1 MKTKRVLS
9 LLLALIIVIL
19 CLSSCTPGEGGST
32 TTTSS
37 AGGTAQI
44 EKKDY
49 VSELKLNMNSE
60 TKKQVATVKTY
71 VDGDTTH
78 FHVPEDVIEGG
89 VLKARYLAINTPES
103 TGKIEEY
110 GKKASEFTRAKLS
123 SAVSIIL
130 ESDDDKWNRDST
142 DSRYLVWVWYKESE
156 DGEYRN
162 LNLEIL
168 QNGLAVASSTGNNR
182 YGSVCL
188 SALAQAR
195 AEKLNVYSG
204 EKDPDFYYGDAVE
217 LTLRELRLNVS
228 DYTNTKV
235 AFEGVIT
242 RNDGRSVY
250 IEDYDSDSGLY
261 FGMTVYYGF
270 GLSGAG
276 LSIIS
281 VGNRARIVGTVQY
294 YEAGDSYQ
302 VSGLT
307 YRQMKPDDPNNI
319 KKISDG
325 HKPAF
330 ALVSAEKFASGM
342 VTLEDGGKEYRF
354 AELSLYTSVSMEDLT
369 VKSIYTTSSD
379 DSSSK
384 GAMTITCEKDGVTV
398 TVRTAVLTGKDGK
411 LVTAERYEGKNI
423 SVRGIVD
430 YYDGEYQIKVL
441 SADDITINN

>member
-19 CLSSCTPGEGGST
+19 CLSSCTPGEGGS

-123 SAVSIIL
+123 SAVSIIV

-168 QNGLAVASSTGNNR
+168 QNGLAIASSTGNNR
-182 YGSVCL
+182 YGSICL
-188 SALAQAR
+188 SALSQAR

-398 TVRTAVLTGKDGK
+398 TVRTAVLIGKDGK

-423 SVRGIVD
+423 SVRGIVEH
-430 YYDGEYQIKVL
+430 YDGEYQIKVL
-441 SADDITINN
+441 SVDDITINN

>member
-19 CLSSCTPGEGGST
+19 CLSSCTPGEGGS

-123 SAVSIIL
+123 SAVSIIV

-250 IEDYDSDSGLY
+250 IADYDSDFGLY
-261 FGMTVYYGF
+261 FGMTVYSGL

-398 TVRTAVLTGKDGK
+398 TVRTAVLIGKDGK

-423 SVRGIVD
+423 SVRGIVEH
-430 YYDGEYQIKVL
+430 YDGEYQIKVL
-441 SADDITINN
+441 SVDDITINN

>member
-9 LLLALIIVIL
+9 LLLALIIVVL
-19 CLSSCTPGEGGST
+19 CLSSCTPAEGGT

-37 AGGTAQI
+37 AGGTEQV
-44 EKKDY
+44 EKQDY
-49 VSELKLNMNSE
+49 VSGLKLNMKSE
-60 TKKQVATVKTY
+60 TKKQVVTVKTY

-78 FHVPEDVIEGG
+78 FNVPEDVVRGG
-89 VLKARYLAINTPES
+89 VLKARYLAIDTPES
-103 TGKIEEY
+103 TGKIEPY
-110 GKKASEFTRAKLS
+110 GKKASEFTREKLS
-123 SAVSIIL
+123 SAVSIIV
-130 ESDDDKWNRDST
+130 ESDNENWNLDST
-142 DSRYLVWVWYKESE
+142 GSRYLVWIWYKESD

-168 QNGLAVASSTGNNR
+168 QNGLAIASSTGNNR
-182 YGSVCL
+182 YGSICL

-195 AEKLNVYSG
+195 AEKLNVHSG

-228 DYTNTKV
+228 DYSNIKV

-242 RNDGRSVY
+242 RNDGRSIY
-250 IEDYDSDSGLY
+250 IEDYDPDTDMY

-307 YRQMKPDDPNNI
+307 YRQMKPDDPSNI

-330 ALVSAEKFASGM
+330 MPVSAEKFARGT
-342 VTLEDGGKEYRF
+342 VTLEEDGKEYRF
-354 AELSLYTSVSMEDLT
+354 ASLALYTTVSMENLT
-369 VKSIYTTSSD
+369 VKSIYTTVSEE
-379 DSSSK
+379 SSSK
-384 GAMTITCEKDGVTV
+384 GAMTLTCESDGTTV
-398 TVRTAVLTGKDGK
+398 VVRTAVLTDSEGN
-411 LVTAERYEGKNI
+411 LVTADRFEGKNI
-423 SVRGIVD
+423 SVRGVVD

-441 SADDITINN
+441 SAGDITINN

>member
-9 LLLALIIVIL
+9 LLLALIIVVL
-19 CLSSCTPGEGGST
+19 CLSSCTPAEGGT

-37 AGGTAQI
+37 AGGTEQI

-49 VSELKLNMNSE
+49 VSELKFNMNSE
-60 TKKQVATVKTY
+60 TKKQVVTVKTY

-78 FHVPEDVIEGG
+78 FHVPEDVIPGG
-89 VLKARYLAINTPES
+89 VLKARYLAIDTPES

-123 SAVSIIL
+123 SAVSIIV
-130 ESDDDKWNRDST
+130 ESDSEKWNLDST
-142 DSRYLVWVWYKESE
+142 GSRYLVWVWYKDSE
-156 DGEYRN
+156 DGAYIN

-168 QNGLAVASSTGNNR
+168 QNGLAAASSTGNNR
-182 YGSVCL
+182 YGSICL

-242 RNDGRSVY
+242 RNDGRSIY

-307 YRQMKPDDPNNI
+307 YRQMKPDDPGNI

-330 ALVSAEKFASGM
+330 TPVSAEKFASGT
-342 VTLEDGGKEYRF
+342 VTLEDDGKEYRF
-354 AELSLYTSVSMEDLT
+354 AELALYTSVSMEDLT

-398 TVRTAVLTGKDGK
+398 TVRTTVLMDKDGK
-411 LVTAERYEGKNI
+411 LVTADRYEGKNI

-430 YYDGEYQIKVL
+430 HYDGEYQIKVL
-441 SADDITINN
+441 STDDITINN

>member
-19 CLSSCTPGEGGST
+19 CLSSCTPGEGGS

-123 SAVSIIL
+123 SAVSIIV

-188 SALAQAR
+188 SAPAQAR
-195 AEKLNVYSG
+195 AEQLNAYSG

-398 TVRTAVLTGKDGK
+398 TVRTAVLIGKDGK

-423 SVRGIVD
+423 SVRDIVD

>member
-1 MKTKRVLS
+1 M
-9 LLLALIIVIL
+9 LALIIVIL
-19 CLSSCTPGEGGST
+19 CLSSCTPGEGGS

-49 VSELKLNMNSE
+49 VSELKLNMDSG

>member
-32 TTTSS
+32 TTSS

-49 VSELKLNMNSE
+49 VSELKLNMDSG

-123 SAVSIIL
+123 SAVSIIV

>member
-19 CLSSCTPGEGGST
+19 CLSSCTPGEGGS

-441 SADDITINN
+441 SVDDITINN

>member
-19 CLSSCTPGEGGST
+19 CLSSCTPGEGGS

-123 SAVSIIL
+123 SAVSIIV

-398 TVRTAVLTGKDGK
+398 TVRTAVLIGKDGK

-423 SVRGIVD
+423 SVRGIVE

-441 SADDITINN
+441 AVDDITINN

>member
-19 CLSSCTPGEGGST
+19 CLSSCTPGEGGS

-123 SAVSIIL
+123 SAVSIIV

-441 SADDITINN
+441 SVDDITINN

>member
-19 CLSSCTPGEGGST
+19 CLSSCTPGEGGS

-398 TVRTAVLTGKDGK
+398 TVRTAVLIGKDGK

-430 YYDGEYQIKVL
+430 HYDGEYQIKVL
-441 SADDITINN
+441 SVDDITINN

>member
-32 TTTSS
+32 TTSS
-37 AGGTAQI
+37 AGGTTQI

-123 SAVSIIL
+123 SAVSIIV

-342 VTLEDGGKEYRF
+342 VTLEDGGKEYHF

-398 TVRTAVLTGKDGK
+398 TVRTAVLIGKDGK

-430 YYDGEYQIKVL
+430 HYDGEYQIKVL
-441 SADDITINN
+441 SVDDITINN

>member
-1 MKTKRVLS
+1 MTTKRVLS

-19 CLSSCTPGEGGST
+19 CLSSCTPGEGGS

-60 TKKQVATVKTY
+60 TKKQVVTVKTY

-168 QNGLAVASSTGNNR
+168 QNGLAIASSTGNNR

-330 ALVSAEKFASGM
+330 ALVSAEKFANGM

-354 AELSLYTSVSMEDLT
+354 AELSLYTSVSTEDLT

-441 SADDITINN
+441 SVDDITINN

>member
-19 CLSSCTPGEGGST
+19 CLSSCTPGEGGS

-123 SAVSIIL
+123 SAVSIIV

-250 IEDYDSDSGLY
+250 IEDYDYDSGLY

-398 TVRTAVLTGKDGK
+398 TVRTAVLIGKDGK

-430 YYDGEYQIKVL
+430 HYDGEYQIKVL
-441 SADDITINN
+441 SVDDITINN

>member
-1 MKTKRVLS
+1 MK
-9 LLLALIIVIL
+9 
-19 CLSSCTPGEGGST
+19 
-32 TTTSS
+32 
-37 AGGTAQI
+37 
-44 EKKDY
+44 
-49 VSELKLNMNSE
+49 SE
-60 TKKQVATVKTY
+60 TKKQVVTVKTY

-78 FHVPEDVIEGG
+78 FNVPEDVVRGG
-89 VLKARYLAINTPES
+89 VLKARYLAIDTPES
-103 TGKIEEY
+103 TGKIEPY
-110 GKKASEFTRAKLS
+110 GKKASEFTREKLS
-123 SAVSIIL
+123 SAVSIIV
-130 ESDDDKWNRDST
+130 ESDNENWNLDST
-142 DSRYLVWVWYKESE
+142 GSRYLVWIWYKESD

-168 QNGLAVASSTGNNR
+168 QNGLAIASSTGNNR
-182 YGSVCL
+182 YGSICL

-195 AEKLNVYSG
+195 AEKLNVHSG

-228 DYTNTKV
+228 DYSNIKV

-242 RNDGRSVY
+242 RNDGRSIY
-250 IEDYDSDSGLY
+250 IEDHDPDTDMY

-307 YRQMKPDDPNNI
+307 YRQMKPDDPSNI

-330 ALVSAEKFASGM
+330 MPVSAEKFARGT
-342 VTLEDGGKEYRF
+342 VALEEDGKEYRF
-354 AELSLYTSVSMEDLT
+354 ASLALYTTVSMENLT
-369 VKSIYTTSSD
+369 VKSIYTTVSEE
-379 DSSSK
+379 SSSK
-384 GAMTITCEKDGVTV
+384 GAMTLTCESDGTKVV
-398 TVRTAVLTGKDGK
+398 VRTAVLTDSEGN
-411 LVTAERYEGKNI
+411 LVTADRFEGKNI
-423 SVRGIVD
+423 SVRGVVD

-441 SADDITINN
+441 SAGDITINN

>member
-19 CLSSCTPGEGGST
+19 CLSSCTPGEGGS

-423 SVRGIVD
+423 SVRGIVEH
-430 YYDGEYQIKVL
+430 YDGEYQIKVL
-441 SADDITINN
+441 SVDDITINN

>member
-9 LLLALIIVIL
+9 LLLALIIVVL
-19 CLSSCTPGEGGST
+19 CLSSCTPAEGGT

-37 AGGTAQI
+37 AGGTEQI

-49 VSELKLNMNSE
+49 VSELKFNMNSE
-60 TKKQVATVKTY
+60 TKKQVVTVKTY

-78 FHVPEDVIEGG
+78 FHVPEDVIPGG
-89 VLKARYLAINTPES
+89 VLKARYLAIDTPES

-123 SAVSIIL
+123 SAVSIIV
-130 ESDDDKWNRDST
+130 ESDSEKWNLDST
-142 DSRYLVWVWYKESE
+142 GSRYLVWVWYKDSE

-168 QNGLAVASSTGNNR
+168 QNGLAAASSTGNNR
-182 YGSVCL
+182 YGSICL

-242 RNDGRSVY
+242 RNDGRSIY

-307 YRQMKPDDPNNI
+307 YRQMKPDDPGNI

-330 ALVSAEKFASGM
+330 MPVSAEKFARGT
-342 VTLEDGGKEYRF
+342 VTLEDDGKEYRF
-354 AELSLYTSVSMEDLT
+354 AELALYTSVSMEDLT

-398 TVRTAVLTGKDGK
+398 TVRTAVLMDKDGK
-411 LVTAERYEGKNI
+411 LVTADRYEGKNI

-430 YYDGEYQIKVL
+430 HYDGEYQIKVL
-441 SADDITINN
+441 STDDITINN

>member
-1 MKTKRVLS
+1 M
-9 LLLALIIVIL
+9 LALIIVIL
-19 CLSSCTPGEGGST
+19 CLSSCTPGEGGS

-60 TKKQVATVKTY
+60 TKKQVVTVKTY

-307 YRQMKPDDPNNI
+307 YRQMKPDDPGNI

-398 TVRTAVLTGKDGK
+398 TVRTAVLIGKDGK

-430 YYDGEYQIKVL
+430 HYDGEYQIKVL
-441 SADDITINN
+441 SVDDITINN

>member
-9 LLLALIIVIL
+9 LLLALIILVISL
-19 CLSSCTPGEGGST
+19 ASCTSEGGV
-32 TTTSS
+32 TTTSP
-37 AGGTAQI
+37 GGTEQV
-44 EKKDY
+44 EKQDY
-49 VSELKLNMNSE
+49 VSGLKLNMKSE
-60 TKKQVATVKTY
+60 TKKQVVTVKTY

-78 FHVPEDVIEGG
+78 FNVPEDVVRGG
-89 VLKARYLAINTPES
+89 VLKARYLAIDTPES
-103 TGKIEEY
+103 TGKIEPY
-110 GKKASEFTRAKLS
+110 GKKASEFTREKLS
-123 SAVSIIL
+123 SAVSIIV
-130 ESDDDKWNRDST
+130 ESDNENWNLDST
-142 DSRYLVWVWYKESE
+142 GSRYLVWIWYKESD

-168 QNGLAVASSTGNNR
+168 QNGLAIASSTGNNR
-182 YGSVCL
+182 YGSICL

-195 AEKLNVYSG
+195 AEKLNVHSG

-228 DYTNTKV
+228 DYSNIKV

-242 RNDGRSVY
+242 RNDGRSIY
-250 IEDYDSDSGLY
+250 IEDHDSDTDMY

-307 YRQMKPDDPNNI
+307 YRQMKPDDPSNI

-330 ALVSAEKFASGM
+330 MPVSAEKFARGT
-342 VTLEDGGKEYRF
+342 VTLEEDGKEYRF
-354 AELSLYTSVSMEDLT
+354 ASLALYTTVSMENLT
-369 VKSIYTTSSD
+369 VKSIYTTVSEE
-379 DSSSK
+379 SSSK
-384 GAMTITCEKDGVTV
+384 GAMTLTCESDGTAVV
-398 TVRTAVLTGKDGK
+398 VRTAVLTDSEGN
-411 LVTAERYEGKNI
+411 LVTADRFEGKNI
-423 SVRGIVD
+423 SVRGVVD

-441 SADDITINN
+441 SAGDITINN

>member
-9 LLLALIIVIL
+9 LLLALIIVVL
-19 CLSSCTPGEGGST
+19 CLSSCTPAEGGT

-37 AGGTAQI
+37 AGGTEQI

-49 VSELKLNMNSE
+49 VSELKFNMNSE
-60 TKKQVATVKTY
+60 TKKQVVTVKTY

-78 FHVPEDVIEGG
+78 FHVPEDVIPGG
-89 VLKARYLAINTPES
+89 VLKARYLAIDTPES

-123 SAVSIIL
+123 SAVSIIV
-130 ESDDDKWNRDST
+130 ESDSEKWNLDST
-142 DSRYLVWVWYKESE
+142 GSRYLVWVWYKDSE
-156 DGEYRN
+156 DGAYRN

-168 QNGLAVASSTGNNR
+168 QNGLAAASSTGNNR
-182 YGSVCL
+182 YGSICL

-242 RNDGRSVY
+242 RNDGRSIY

-307 YRQMKPDDPNNI
+307 YRQMKPDDPGNI

-330 ALVSAEKFASGM
+330 TPVSAEKFASGT
-342 VTLEDGGKEYRF
+342 VALEDDGKEYRF
-354 AELSLYTSVSMEDLT
+354 AELALYTSVSMEDLT

-398 TVRTAVLTGKDGK
+398 TVRTTVLMDKDGK
-411 LVTAERYEGKNI
+411 LVTADRYEGKNI

-430 YYDGEYQIKVL
+430 HYDGEYQIKVL
-441 SADDITINN
+441 STDDITINN

>member
-19 CLSSCTPGEGGST
+19 CLSSCTPGEGGS

-123 SAVSIIL
+123 SAVSIIV

-294 YEAGDSYQ
+294 YESGDSYQ

-398 TVRTAVLTGKDGK
+398 TVRTAVLIGKDGK

-441 SADDITINN
+441 SVDDITINN

>member
-19 CLSSCTPGEGGST
+19 CLSSCTPGEGGS

-330 ALVSAEKFASGM
+330 ALVSAEKFANGM
-342 VTLEDGGKEYRF
+342 VTLEDGGKEHRF

-384 GAMTITCEKDGVTV
+384 GAMTINCEKDGVTV
-398 TVRTAVLTGKDGK
+398 TVRTAVLIGKDGK

-441 SADDITINN
+441 SVDDITINN

>member
-19 CLSSCTPGEGGST
+19 CLSSCTPGEGGS

-123 SAVSIIL
+123 SAVSIIV

>member
-32 TTTSS
+32 TTSS

-60 TKKQVATVKTY
+60 TKKQVVTVKTY

-441 SADDITINN
+441 SVDDITINN

>member
-19 CLSSCTPGEGGST
+19 CLSSCTPGEGGS

-123 SAVSIIL
+123 SAVSIIV

-398 TVRTAVLTGKDGK
+398 TVRTAVLIGKDGK

-441 SADDITINN
+441 SVDDITINN

>member
-19 CLSSCTPGEGGST
+19 CLSSCTPGAGGS

-49 VSELKLNMNSE
+49 VSELKLNMDSG

-342 VTLEDGGKEYRF
+342 VILEDGGKEYRF

-398 TVRTAVLTGKDGK
+398 TVRTAVLTGKAGK

-423 SVRGIVD
+423 SVRCIVD

-441 SADDITINN
+441 SVDDITINN

>member
-32 TTTSS
+32 TTSS

-49 VSELKLNMNSE
+49 VSELKLNMDSG

>member
-32 TTTSS
+32 TTSS

-49 VSELKLNMNSE
+49 VSELKLNMDSG

-123 SAVSIIL
+123 SAVSIIV

-441 SADDITINN
+441 SVDDITINN